1 MQKRSGLRGYVLLL
15 GFMIVLFLGLS
26 AARAWAI
33 PEPEGLELG
42 QATEDEAL
50 GWRLVLH
57 RPDGERQEYWLAEV
71 FADSTGYEWN
81 LGQPYLPLRLLAE
94 AGGMPLGWQEYQ
106 VGRVH
111 SGAAIWTEAQGF
123 VLLLPGRQQLIK
135 VGVDGQAIIQQ
146 EYAAPLLLE
155 DTLCLPLAL
164 LEPLG
169 LSWQLQSEQRLV
181 EVWLPELPEWS
192 GGEAAEPGGENGLD
206 MAAAWQLAQPKLA
219 EIWAV
224 EAEAELLAAAETS
237 FNAAQ
242 RNRSQNIYLAA
253 EALHGLQLAPGEEF
267 SFNAAVGPRTAER
280 GFLSAIIFVD
290 RQPVQGLGGG
300 ICQVSSTLY
309 LALRQTKLSVLERH
323 PHSLAVDYAPA
334 GGDATVAWGSKDLR
348 WQNNLEQS
356 VYLLCRIGGGRLR
369 IEIWQGEAPAE
380 LPALFI
386 LE

>member
-15 GFMIVLFLGLS
+15 GFMVVLFLGLS

-33 PEPEGLELG
+33 PEPEGLDVA
-42 QATEDEAL
+42 QAGDEAL

-57 RPDGERQEYWLAEV
+57 TPEGGRQEYWLAEV
-71 FADSTGYEWN
+71 FADSAGYEWN

-94 AGGMPLGWQEYQ
+94 AGGTPLGWQEYR
-106 VGRVH
+106 VGRVC
-111 SGAAIWTEAQGF
+111 SGAAIWAGPQGF
-123 VLLLPGRQQLIK
+123 VALLPGRQQLIRISAA
-135 VGVDGQAIIQQ
+135 GGAEIQQ

-181 EVWLPELPEWS
+181 EVWLPDRTEDIYNIE
-192 GGEAAEPGGENGLD
+192 EMD
-206 MAAAWQLAQPKLA
+206 MAAAWQLAQPRLA
-219 EIWAV
+219 EIWAA
-224 EAEAELLAAAETS
+224 EAGAELLAAAETA
-237 FNAAQ
+237 FNPGQ
-242 RNRSQNIYLAA
+242 KNRSQNIYLAA

-280 GFLSAIIFVD
+280 GFLPAIIFVE
-290 RQPVQGLGGG
+290 RRPVQGLGGG

-309 LALRQTKLSVLERH
+309 LALRQTDLAVLERH

-348 WQNNLEQS
+348 WQNNLAGP

-380 LPALFI
+380 LPELFI

>member
-1 MQKRSGLRGYVLLL
+1 M
-15 GFMIVLFLGLS
+15 
-26 AARAWAI
+26 
-33 PEPEGLELG
+33 
-42 QATEDEAL
+42 
-50 GWRLVLH
+50 
-57 RPDGERQEYWLAEV
+57 
-71 FADSTGYEWN
+71 
-81 LGQPYLPLRLLAE
+81 
-94 AGGMPLGWQEYQ
+94 
-106 VGRVH
+106 
-111 SGAAIWTEAQGF
+111 
-123 VLLLPGRQQLIK
+123 
-135 VGVDGQAIIQQ
+135 
-146 EYAAPLLLE
+146 
-155 DTLCLPLAL
+155 
-164 LEPLG
+164 
-169 LSWQLQSEQRLV
+169 QSEQRLV

-267 SFNAAVGPRTAER
+267 SFNAAVGPRTVER

-348 WQNNLEQS
+348 WQNNLEQP

>member
-1 MQKRSGLRGYVLLL
+1 MQKRSGLRGYMLLL
-15 GFMIVLFLGLS
+15 GFMIALFLGLS

-33 PEPEGLELG
+33 PEPEGLEPS
-42 QATEDEAL
+42 QAEAEPV
-50 GWRLVLH
+50 GWRLLLH
-57 RPDGERQEYWLAEV
+57 TPDGGQQEYWLAEV

-94 AGGMPLGWQEYQ
+94 VGEIPLGWQEYQ

-111 SGAAIWTEAQGF
+111 SGAAVWAGHQGF
-123 VLLLPGRQQLIK
+123 VFLLPGRQQLII
-135 VGVDGQAIIQQ
+135 VAADGQATIQQ

-181 EVWLPELPEWS
+181 EVWLPDCSNELSINME
-192 GGEAAEPGGENGLD
+192 EIDL
-206 MAAAWQLAQPKLA
+206 AAAWQLAEPKLA

-224 EAEAELLAAAETS
+224 EAEAQLLAAAETA
-237 FNAAQ
+237 FNPEQ
-242 RNRSQNIYLAA
+242 QNRSQNIYLAA

-280 GFLSAIIFVD
+280 GFLPAIIFVE
-290 RQPVQGLGGG
+290 RRPVQGLGGG

-309 LALRQTKLSVLERH
+309 LALRQTNLAVLERH
-323 PHSLAVDYAPA
+323 PHSLTVDYAPA

-348 WQNNLEQS
+348 WQNNLTEP

-369 IEIWQGEAPAE
+369 IEIWQGETPAE
-380 LPALFI
+380 LPTLFI